1 MYSAYGVGELTFAP
15 NAAVMGIGSG
25 GLMPSFQKNISLSN
39 PSTWLGIPFAYVSV
53 NYGGM
58 QIKDRDY
65 DYNNALSGLNQ
76 FQFLLPIKG
85 RYAVG
90 IGFHPFS
97 SQLYSLGS
105 NAIYNKFI

>member
-1 MYSAYGVGELTFAP
+1 MSHLNRYTKILLIIASPCFGQDVYSAYGVGELTFAP

-65 DYNNALSGLNQ
+65 DYNLSL
-76 FQFLLPIKG
+76 IH
-85 RYAVG
+85 
-90 IGFHPFS
+90 I
-97 SQLYSLGS
+97 
-105 NAIYNKFI
+105 